1 MMMRIKWLILLIIPL
16 FSGVV
21 CGQEADTIL
30 TLSLEEAQEYAVEH
44 NKMVRSSRYDVRAA
58 EMSKWEVISNGLPR
72 LDGSGSLND
81 NLKLMTTLL
90 PGEIIGQPGVKVPV
104 QFGSKYNSSYG
115 FQASQMIFNAPL
127 FCGCADG

>member
-72 LDGSGSLND
+72 VDGSGSLND

-90 PGEIIGQPGVKVPV
+90 PGEIIGQPGTMVPV
-104 QFGSKYNSSYG
+104 
-115 FQASQMIFNAPL
+115 
-127 FCGCADG
+127 